1 LFIYEFLAVDI
12 LVEAFNHTKDIDFKE
27 AIKTGEYGNNYKNL
41 LKDLELLLNN
51 KKVNLRPDFTGLTFT
66 ENESIDKVELEPEDL
81 SHGELKRLSIY
92 IWLKHRNIEN
102 AIVLMDEVDIA
113 LHPDWQYRIGMD
125 LVEWVSSNQY
135 ILATHSYE
143 LCESLTPSHV
153 KILEP
158 RLTERQSK

>member
-1 LFIYEFLAVDI
+1 LEDLDFLMHD
-12 LVEAFNHTKDIDFKE
+12 KQ
-27 AIKTGEYGNNYKNL
+27 
-41 LKDLELLLNN
+41 
-51 KKVNLRPDFTGLTFT
+51 VNLAEDFSGLTFKL
-66 ENESIDKVELEPEDL
+66 NRFGDSIELYPEDL

-92 IWLKHRNIEN
+92 VWLKSQDIQDS
-102 AIVLMDEVDIA
+102 IVLMDEVDLA
-113 LHPDWQYRIGMD
+113 LHPDWQYRIPTD
-125 LVEWVSSNQY
+125 LVEWEPSNQY